1 MNLAAP
7 TFGMRSIIVETF
19 VGLDVSDKDTAI
31 SIVDGTGQQVWRGK
45 VKTDPAAIAEMLGR
59 RAPQAAKIG
68 LETGP
73 LSTWLWHSLNDLGL
87 PVICMDARHAKAGL
101 TVQINKTDEND
112 ALGLAQLVRTG
123 WYREVTVKSLGNHM
137 LRGVLGARAQLVSL
151 RIQITT
157 QIRGLLKNIG
167 VFVSVGR
174 RQTFEAAVEEA
185 ICDSA
190 ALTMLTAPLLAVWR
204 TITAQIRTYDT
215 LLRKQALQ
223 NDAAKRMMTVPGV
236 GPIVALA
243 FVSMVDQ
250 PERFAKSKSVGAYL
264 GLTPRRYQSG
274 EKDVSGSISR
284 TGDTLARAYLFEAA
298 NVLMTRVQKWTR
310 LKAWGVKLAR
320 RVGINRARAAVA
332 RKMAVMMH
340 RMLISKTDFQ
350 WSDEQPVTA

>member
-1 MNLAAP
+1 M
-7 TFGMRSIIVETF
+7 ETF

-31 SIVDGTGQQVWRGK
+31 SVVDGAGQQIWRGK
-45 VKTDPAAIAEMLGR
+45 VKTDPVAIADMLGR
-59 RAPQAAKIG
+59 RAPEAVKIG

-73 LSTWLWHSLNDLGL
+73 LSTWLWHGLNDLGL

-112 ALGLAQLVRTG
+112 ALGLAHLVRTG
-123 WYREVTVKSLGNHM
+123 WYREVTVKSISNHL
-137 LRGVLGARAQLVSL
+137 LRGVLGTRAQLVSL

-174 RQTFEAAVEEA
+174 RQTFEGAVEEE
-185 ICDSA
+185 IGDSP
-190 ALTMLTAPLLAVWR
+190 ALKMLTAPLLAVWR
-204 TITAQIRTYDT
+204 TITVQLRAYDA

-223 NDAAKRMMTVPGV
+223 NDGAKRLMTVPGV

-243 FVSMVDQ
+243 FASMVDK

-264 GLTPRRYQSG
+264 GLTPRRYQSD

-284 TGDTLARAYLFEAA
+284 TGDTLVRAYLFEAA

-310 LKAWGVKLAR
+310 LKAWGIKLAR
-320 RVGINRARAAVA
+320 RAGINRARAAVA
-332 RKMAVMMH
+332 RKMSVMMH
-340 RMLISKTDFQ
+340 RMLVTKTDFQ
-350 WSDEQPVTA
+350 WSDEQPVPA